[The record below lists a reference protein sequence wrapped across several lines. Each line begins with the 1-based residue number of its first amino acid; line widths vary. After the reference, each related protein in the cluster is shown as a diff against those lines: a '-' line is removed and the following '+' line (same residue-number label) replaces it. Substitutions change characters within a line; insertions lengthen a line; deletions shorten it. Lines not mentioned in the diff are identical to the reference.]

1 MRAITPPP
9 KTLNA
14 IAIILAQSHLCYNQD
29 GKEHLTLKLLLGQ
42 KNTLCQDNHPFTSKE
57 VLHVTA
63 HEGLALYIDQHC
75 QPADEISITLPLG
88 AEQEHFTLHAAQ
100 KVGHHVQPS
109 Q

>member
-1 MRAITPPP
+1 MRAIHPPP

-42 KNTLCQDNHPFTSKE
+42 KNTLCQDNHPFTDKE

-63 HEGLALYIDQHC
+63 HEGLAVYIDQCC
-75 QPADEISITLPLG
+75 QAADEISITLSFG
-88 AEQEHFTLHAAQ
+88 VEQDHFMLHTAQ
-100 KVGHHVQPS
+100 KIDPHVQPS